1 MSGSAMERMSLE
13 EAERLCIDAA
23 LAAGAS
29 APAAE
34 SIAKAAVAADAE
46 GQPTVGLAH
55 FVDYLDALD
64 AGRIDGTAT
73 PLISRPAPAIILS
86 DAGGGTAHLGF
97 DMAFEDLVAVAETF
111 GVAIFSQTNA
121 YTAGAL
127 GWFAGRLAQRG
138 LVGLA
143 ATNGPALL
151 AGSGT
156 TKPVFCT
163 NPLAFAAPTE
173 HGPTLLIDQASSAT
187 AFVNIRAA
195 AERGE
200 TIPEG
205 WALGSD
211 GQPTTDPR
219 AAMRGALV
227 AFGGSRGANI
237 ALMVEVLAAG
247 LSGAN
252 WSLDAPSFAEGE
264 ESPGSGLF
272 VLAIDPRLFAGDFA
286 RRTGRH
292 LDRLS
297 KQFGLHVPGE
307 AKAKQRTKSDRDGV
321 AVDAAVLV
329 RLRSTLPRT

>member
-1 MSGSAMERMSLE
+1 MSMPAMERIPLE
-13 EAERLCIDAA
+13 EAEQLCIDAA

-34 SIAKAAVAADAE
+34 SIAKAAVAAEAD
-46 GQPTVGLAH
+46 GQPPVGLAH
-55 FVDYLDALD
+55 FVDYLDALE

-97 DMAFEDLVAVAETF
+97 DMAFEELVAVAETF

-143 ATNGPALL
+143 AANGPALL

-163 NPLAFAAPTE
+163 NPIAFAAPTE
-173 HGPTLLIDQASSAT
+173 GGPALLIDQSSSAT
-187 AFVNIRAA
+187 AYVNIRAA

-200 TIPEG
+200 TIPAG

-219 AAMRGALV
+219 EAMRGALV

-252 WSLDAPSFAEGE
+252 WSLDAPPFAEGAR
-264 ESPGSGLF
+264 SPGCGLF
-272 VLAIDPRLFAGDFA
+272 VLAIDPKLFTGDFA
-286 RRTGRH
+286 RRTGRQ

-297 KQFGLHVPGE
+297 TGFGLHVPGA
-307 AKAKQRTKSDRDGV
+307 AKSKQRAKSDRDGV
-321 AVDAAVLV
+321 AVDAAVME
-329 RLRSTLPRT
+329 RLRSFLPRT

>member
-1 MSGSAMERMSLE
+1 MSTPTTERISLK

-23 LAAGAS
+23 IAAGAS

-34 SIAKAAVAADAE
+34 SIARAAVAAEAE
-46 GQPTVGLAH
+46 GQPTVGLKH
-55 FVDYLDALD
+55 FIDYLDALE

-73 PLISRPAPAIILS
+73 PLISRPAPAVILS

-97 DMAFEDLVAVAETF
+97 DMAFEDLAAVAETF
-111 GVAIFSQTNA
+111 GVAIFSQKNA

-127 GWFAGRLAQRG
+127 GYFVGRLAQRG

-156 TKPVFCT
+156 TKPVFST

-173 HGPTLLIDQASSAT
+173 HGPSLLIDQSSSAT
-187 AFVNIRAA
+187 AYVNIRAA

-200 TIPEG
+200 AIPDG
-205 WALGSD
+205 WALGPD
-211 GQPTTDPR
+211 GQPTTDPQ

-227 AFGGSRGANI
+227 AFGGARGANI

-252 WSLDAPSFAEGE
+252 WSLDAPSFAEGGK
-264 ESPGSGLF
+264 SPGSGLF
-272 VLAIDPRLFAGDFA
+272 VLAIDPRLFSDGFA

-292 LDRLS
+292 LDKLS
-297 KQFGLHVPGE
+297 NQFGLHVPGE
-307 AKAKQRTKSDRDGV
+307 AKARQQAKSDRDGV
-321 AVDAAVLV
+321 AVDTAVLA
-329 RLRSTLPRT
+329 RIRSQLSRT

>member
-1 MSGSAMERMSLE
+1 MSMPAMERIPLE

-23 LAAGAS
+23 IAAGAS

-34 SIAKAAVAADAE
+34 SIARAAVAAEAD
-46 GQPTVGLAH
+46 GQPAVGLAH
-55 FVDYLDALD
+55 FIDYLDALE

-73 PLISRPAPAIILS
+73 PLISRPAPAVILS

-111 GVAIFSQTNA
+111 GVAIFSQKNA

-127 GWFAGRLAQRG
+127 GYFVGRLAQRG

-173 HGPTLLIDQASSAT
+173 HGPSLLIDQSSSAT
-187 AFVNIRAA
+187 AYVNIRAA
-195 AERGE
+195 GERGE
-200 TIPEG
+200 AIPDG
-205 WALGSD
+205 WALGPD

-219 AAMRGALV
+219 EAIRGALL
-227 AFGGSRGANI
+227 AFGGARGANI

-247 LSGAN
+247 LPGAN
-252 WSLDAPSFAEGE
+252 WSLEAPSFADGAK
-264 ESPGSGLF
+264 SPGCGLF
-272 VLAIDPRLFAGDFA
+272 VLAIDPRLFTDGFA
-286 RRTGRH
+286 SRTGRH

-307 AKAKQRTKSDRDGV
+307 AKAKRQAKSGRDGV
-321 AVDAAVLV
+321 AVDTAVLA
-329 RLRSTLPRT
+329 RIRSLPART

>member
-1 MSGSAMERMSLE
+1 MPITERISPA

-23 LAAGAS
+23 IAAGAS

-34 SIAKAAVAADAE
+34 SIARAAVAAEAE
-46 GQPTVGLAH
+46 GQPAVGLSH
-55 FVDYLDALD
+55 FIDYLDALE
-64 AGRIDGTAT
+64 AGRIDGTAV
-73 PLISRPAPAIILS
+73 PSISRPAPAVILS

-97 DMAFEDLVAVAETF
+97 DMAFDELAGAAESFGIAV
-111 GVAIFSQTNA
+111 FSQRNA

-127 GWFAGRLAQRG
+127 GYFVGRLAERG

-163 NPLAFAAPTE
+163 NPIAFAEPME
-173 HGPTLLIDQASSAT
+173 GSGPLVIDQASSAT

-205 WALGSD
+205 WALGPDGTPTSD
-211 GQPTTDPR
+211 PAQ
-219 AAMRGALV
+219 AMKGALV
-227 AFGGSRGANI
+227 AFGGARGANV

-247 LSGAN
+247 LSGAH
-252 WSLDAPSFAEGE
+252 WSLDAPSFAQGRR
-264 ESPGSGLF
+264 SPGSGLF
-272 VLAIDPRLFAGDFA
+272 VAAIDPKLFIDGFA

-292 LDRLS
+292 LERLS
-297 KQFGLHVPGE
+297 ADFGLHVPGKGKS
-307 AKAKQRTKSDRDGV
+307 KARQNAERHGLDV
-321 AVDAAVLV
+321 AADVLGRIRS
-329 RLRSTLPRT
+329 RLP